1 MSKELETINGHILKV
16 LEVIF
21 KGPKT
26 WPEIS
31 DETGLDGQI
40 VTRVLEDYLSFWKL
54 VQKDDYERWAF
65 FKHKP
70 VPSKEPRLKRIHIKK
85 VLEVL
90 FKGPKT
96 WTEIKEETELKAR
109 IVTRVLVDYLSFWQ
123 LVKKDVYSRWA
134 FIATIEKDT
143 LAVKHAQDILG
154 DLMSY
159 SKLVKYGAVDSSE
172 LSNDVDTIAFV
183 ERDDPSI
190 FLWMF
195 RRHLEE
201 GYKETWKLFQS
212 YAELSKQYDYPPIL
226 LLSLAQGFKKGAKK
240 RGLIPALDTESIEER
255 VVPDVH
261 LKRLKED
268 KSELIEFLRDL
279 EINVFLEHRL
289 EGDCRYCSHIEKVKT
304 KRDQLSLSD

>member
-1 MSKELETINGHILKV
+1 MSKELEKNNEHVLKV
-16 LEVIF
+16 LEVLF

-40 VTRVLEDYLSFWKL
+40 VTRILEDYLSFWKL
-54 VQKDDYERWAF
+54 VKKDDYERWTF
-65 FKHKP
+65 LKHKP
-70 VPSKEPRLKRIHIKK
+70 VPSKEPRLNRLHIKK

-90 FKGPKT
+90 FKGPKR
-96 WTEIKEETELKAR
+96 WTEIKEETGIDGR
-109 IVTRVLVDYLSFWQ
+109 IVTRVLGDYLSFWH
-123 LVKKDVYSRWA
+123 LVKKDAYGRWA
-134 FIATIEKDT
+134 FIATIEKDN
-143 LAVKHAQDILG
+143 LAVKHSQNILG

-159 SKLVKYGAVDSSE
+159 SKLVENGVADFSE

-195 RRHLEE
+195 RRHLEI
-201 GYKETWKLFQS
+201 GYEETWKLFQS

-226 LLSLAQGFKKGAKK
+226 LLSFAQGFKKGAKK
-240 RGLIPALDTESIEER
+240 RGLIPALDTESIEEH
-255 VVPDVH
+255 VVPDVQ
-261 LKRLKED
+261 LKMLKED

-279 EINVFLEHRL
+279 EIKVFSEHRL
-289 EGDCRYCSHIEKVKT
+289 EGDCRYCPHIEKVKK
-304 KRDQLSLSD
+304 KRNQLPLSE